1 MGIETDLNVNPYYD
15 DFDENKDY
23 HRVLFKPAVPLQA
36 RELTQLQTILQ
47 NQIEKFGQFTFKE
60 GSIVKGCTFTY
71 NRDIKFA
78 KILDKDSIGLDI
90 NVNLYGEGDFIRN
103 SSNLVARIVDTAGGL
118 QTQNPDLNTLFFN
131 YVNTGD
137 SGNSQSTAYEAGLEV
152 EVYPAETSISNIVF
166 TGVPSD
172 VFVSNTDTISVTSDL
187 KGTGFLGN
195 VVTTDNTNIFS
206 SVKVNANGTGFSVD
220 DLPTAT
226 IVASNGGVFT
236 QGNSSSNSTYDLA
249 NAISNGQI
257 TVTVN
262 LNKTGNVTIANSD
275 FVTDSTN
282 SQFNVIGS
290 AFQMKVGDGV
300 IFQKGTFQRFSE
312 QDIIVSKYTN
322 RPNEIAVGVATTESF
337 VNSSADTSL
346 LDNASGFANENAP
359 GADRLKLQPTL
370 VVNTIPNATS
380 SNNFLKLVEFQH
392 GLPVKMNSNAQLS
405 GLGEVIEQRLYE
417 QSGDYVIE
425 PIQVSSEEQL
435 GNTTHLSIVIGA
447 GIGYNKGKRFEII
460 NPTRVSVPKATES
473 ETIINQEV
481 SINYGNYVIVEEL
494 AGTFGHDTNDR
505 VLLMDTAYNAVS
517 AANSTTYDLSS
528 GTFTDANTTLA
539 YVGTTGNVVGHAR
552 VRAVE
557 QESADPS
564 KSTSRFNLYL
574 FDIEMNTGKSFAKHA
589 KSIFHYSAGEY
600 TGPLSQTNQTRRGIA
615 DLVLESNKAVIK
627 EQDPVDR
634 DLLFSLGQRGI
645 KSITNTASFTF
656 EDVAGGLFETDG
668 AATITKAGTQ
678 RFNFGTTGTTLSETQ
693 ERELLLI
700 SNTTVVSTVN
710 NDESVTI
717 DTTSNVITTVDT
729 TDIFEGDYIR
739 IGNTSDPVT
748 ANAGIYQVIKKIS
761 DSINGSLQLDRNVAG
776 IANTSAAVVS
786 IAYPKG
792 RAISLRNRATA
803 NVVTSTANL
812 IANTGQTLTIDL
824 GRTLAANMSFDLIH
838 NVKEASD
845 VGIIKNYKTSEV
857 AVYTSNN
864 AGGDSGP
871 WSLGIPDTHEL
882 VSVFVSANNT
892 NIVQS
897 GNALAN
903 AIANGTM
910 SNKTS
915 DFIMST
921 GQQGSKYGLAELSLI
936 EGSTLSVNNATLA
949 ITVRHF
955 GIESGSG
962 FASFNS
968 YAPII
973 NDNAISA
980 TTTIRTEEIPV
991 ITSSISGKEYS
1002 LRDVIDFRPY
1012 VSATATIEGTF
1023 LDADATVNPSNT
1035 ETISGA
1041 TKTSTPNESWTSSIE
1056 YYLPRK
1062 DRIII
1067 EDGSFHIVQGNA
1079 EVNPELP
1086 AKPGAGMQL
1095 ATLDV
1100 PVYPTLSAFGARVFG
1115 RPDLA
1120 VKIRTTQLKRYRM
1133 SDIKKIDDRLDN
1145 LEYYTSLN
1153 LLEKQTTD
1161 EVLPGRTDPT
1171 TNRFKNGFIVDNF
1184 SNFSTGNPLNSEFKA
1199 GFDIARKLLTPR
1211 FEQYNIGLK
1220 FSSASNGW
1228 LSGDCATLNHD
1239 NREIINQ
1246 PEATQSRRATS
1257 AFWQYNGDIQL
1268 YPDYLNY
1275 VDTQLAPEPQITIDI
1290 DHSKQVAALIE
1301 QFNKLAPGQTPTEEV
1316 ISVSTETNSVG
1327 VEISDDGTTRTETFE
1342 TITTE
1347 KIKQSTGG
1355 LSIADVSNTQK
1366 RVGEYITNIAFQPY
1380 IPATTIYF
1388 VATGLRPNLRHYF
1401 FFDNADVNQ
1410 DVAPAFMHET
1420 EGDLLPDQ
1428 TLSTTKVKQMIR
1440 KNGGFG
1446 SEIKSDSTGRI
1457 LGMFRIPQ
1465 GVFASGERKFAIV
1478 DVSDLSQINETVSA
1492 ASARFNCYNFS
1503 IEKQEIVT
1511 NTREAVLSDSLNSKI
1526 FTRSSNTTFEVV
1538 TVIPQANGGGSDA
1551 NTAPPGNTGPGVGGG
1566 GGGGGDRGVICED
1579 YGFSDLDSDLWI
1591 GNHGGYYGGVNNGT
1605 GWGYDPHQNYYNNRL
1620 KLPDCHYCPDIID
1633 WPCDG
1638 KGNYKPGFTGNF
1650 PTKHM
1655 GCGKYMDPLAQS
1667 FFIQAEML
1675 DGAPSG
1681 FLRRLDLY
1689 FAEKHPKL
1697 GCIVELREVVNGLP
1711 SPKVLPFSRTQVPA
1725 AAINT
1730 STTGTAVTS
1739 INFKGMVAVKSDKEY
1754 CFVVKPIANNPEIKL
1769 YTAKAGQKSLATGQ
1783 AVNQDWGD
1791 GTMFLSSNDRT
1802 WTPYADEDV
1811 KFKVYAAVFKND
1823 QGLNVDQY
1831 QGGVRLVNDDY
1842 EFVKTDANG
1851 INGIFKGGEE
1861 VFINAANTVT
1871 NLTFTS
1877 GNSSVIAGTG
1887 VNFSTI
1893 GVSAGNKIV
1902 LQNANNNYDVVEV
1915 DSANSST
1922 ISLRGAPDITEA
1934 TATGGSLI
1942 FTPVGTFDKL
1952 DANTNTLLINDSTST
1967 NSTFLYQAGDTL
1979 IGCTSSANVVIG
1991 SLENTTI
1998 SYVEPRFYN
2007 SVPDRTS
2014 ITSKIAGIPASN
2026 TNQTTL
2032 TSRVRINSNDRNFLS
2047 TPLVVKSK
2055 SNEISG
2061 TTINKSI
2068 QIDHTLTSESKFMA
2082 PYVDLQSQ
2090 SLLVYEN
2097 IINNDTTNEHLSGKG
2112 LADAKYVS
2120 RTVTLG
2126 DGLDAEDIKVF
2137 VNAYK
2142 PQGTD
2147 VKVYAKVL
2155 NQADE
2160 TEFNKGT
2167 WSELQ
2172 KVKNKNKISS
2182 SQNRKDVI
2190 EYSYE
2195 FKDAPSATVQT
2206 GSIAF
2211 TNGSPTITGTG
2222 TLFDSEFEA
2231 GDLVKIDNPP
2241 FDANTNYQ
2249 ISMVSSIASNTSM
2262 TLADNILIG
2271 TELLGRSI
2279 SKVDSSDK
2287 NQVFRDPQNDTQF
2300 IATYYNTN
2308 NEKFEGFKYVA
2319 IKIVL
2324 TSDSKTKTPYCKDFR
2339 ALAVSL

>member
-15 DFDENKDY
+15 DFDENKDF

-60 GSIVKGCTFTY
+60 GSIVKGCSFTY

-78 KILDKDSIGLDI
+78 KILDKDSSGLDI
-90 NVNLYGEGDFIRN
+90 NVNLYGEGDFTRN

-131 YVNTGD
+131 YVNTGN
-137 SGNSQSTAYEAGLEV
+137 SGNSQATAYEAGLEL
-152 EVYPAETSISNIVF
+152 EVYPAETSISNVVF

-172 VFVSNTDTISVTSDL
+172 VFVSNSDTVSVSVGL
-187 KGTGFLGN
+187 KGTGFSGN
-195 VVTTDNTNIFS
+195 VVTTDNTNVFS
-206 SVKVNANGTGFSVD
+206 SVKVNANGSGFSVD

-226 IVASNGGVFT
+226 IVASNGGIFT
-236 QGNSSSNSTYDLA
+236 QGNSTSNTTYDLA

-282 SQFNVIGS
+282 SQFNVIGN

-312 QDIIVSKYTN
+312 QDIIVSKYTS

-405 GLGEVIEQRLYE
+405 GLGQVIEQRLYE

-425 PIQVSSEEQL
+425 PIQLASEEQV
-435 GNTTHLSIVIGA
+435 GNTTHFSVVVGA
-447 GIGYNKGKRFEII
+447 GIGYNKGKRFEIV
-460 NPTRVSVPKATES
+460 NPTRVSIPKATTS
-473 ETIINQEV
+473 ANIVNQEV
-481 SINYGNYVIVEEL
+481 SINYGNYVVVDEL

-505 VLLMDTAYNAVS
+505 VLIMDEAYDAIS
-517 AANSTTYDLSS
+517 GANSSTYDLST
-528 GTFTDANTTLA
+528 GTFTDANTTLTYA
-539 YVGTTGNVVGHAR
+539 GTTGNVVGHAR

-557 QESADPS
+557 QDSADPS
-564 KSTSRFNLYL
+564 KSTSQFNFYL
-574 FDIEMNTGKSFAKHA
+574 FDIQMSTGKSFAKHA

-600 TGPLSQTNQTRRGIA
+600 TGTLSQTNQTRRGIA
-615 DLVLESNKAVIK
+615 DLVLENSKAVIK
-627 EQDPVDR
+627 EQDPEDR
-634 DLLFSLGQRGI
+634 DLLFSLGQKGI
-645 KSITNTASFTF
+645 KSISNVASYTF
-656 EDVAGGLFETDG
+656 ESVSGGEFNGNAVASI
-668 AATITKAGTQ
+668 AKAGTQ
-678 RFNFGTTGTTLSETQ
+678 RFDFGTSATDLSETQ
-693 ERELLLI
+693 ERELLI
-700 SNTTVVSTVN
+700 VSNTTIVSTELEDN
-710 NDESVTI
+710 SVTI
-717 DTTSNVITTVDT
+717 DTSSNVITTVNT

-739 IGNTSDPVT
+739 IANTSDLT
-748 ANAGIYQVIKKIS
+748 GANAGIYQVVKKIS
-761 DSINGSLQLDRNVAG
+761 DGASGSLQLDRNVTG
-776 IANTSAAVVS
+776 IANTTAASVH

-792 RAISLRNRATA
+792 RAISLRNRTTA
-803 NVVTSTANL
+803 NASVSAFNTASP
-812 IANTGQTLTIDL
+812 AGQTLTINL

-838 NVKEASD
+838 NVRETSTQ
-845 VGIIKNYKTSEV
+845 GILKNYKTSEV
-857 AVYTSNN
+857 AIYTSNN

-871 WSLGIPDTHEL
+871 WTLGIPDAHEM
-882 VSVFVSANNT
+882 VSVYVSANNT
-892 NIVQS
+892 NIVQAS
-897 GNALAN
+897 NALAN
-903 AIANGTM
+903 SIANGTM
-910 SNKTS
+910 IDRTDEFTLSS
-915 DFIMST
+915 
-921 GQQGSKYGLAELSLI
+921 GQQGSKYGLASISLA
-936 EGSTLSVNNATLA
+936 EGSTFSVNNATIA
-949 ITVRHF
+949 VTFRHF
-955 GIESGSG
+955 GIQDGAG

-973 NDNAISA
+973 NDALVGSN
-980 TTTIRTEEIPV
+980 TTIKTAEIPY

-1012 VSATATIEGTF
+1012 VANTATLEGTF

-1035 ETISGA
+1035 ESISGA
-1041 TKTSTPNESWTSSIE
+1041 TKTSTPNKGWISTIE

-1062 DRIII
+1062 DRLII
-1067 EDGSFHIVQGNA
+1067 EDGSFHVVRGKA
-1079 EVNPELP
+1079 DVNPELP
-1086 AKPGAGMQL
+1086 PKPAAGMQL
-1095 ATLDV
+1095 GTIDI
-1100 PVYPTLSAFGARVFG
+1100 PVYPSLSAFESRVFS
-1115 RPDLA
+1115 RTDLA
-1120 VKIRTTQLKRYRM
+1120 VKIRTTQLKRYKM
-1133 SDIKKIDDRLDN
+1133 SDIKKLDDRLDN

-1153 LLEKQTTD
+1153 LLEKQTSD
-1161 EVLPGRTDPT
+1161 EVLPGRNDATS
-1171 TNRFKNGFIVDNF
+1171 NRFKNGFIVDNF
-1184 SNFSTGNPLNSEFKA
+1184 SNYSTGNPLNSEFKA
-1199 GFDIARKLLTPR
+1199 GFDIARKVLTPR

-1228 LSGDCATLNHD
+1228 LTGDTMTLNHQV
-1239 NREIINQ
+1239 REIINQ

-1275 VDTQLAPEPQITIDI
+1275 VDTQLAPEPQISIDI
-1290 DHSKQVAALIE
+1290 DHAKQISALID
-1301 QFNKLAPGQTPTEEV
+1301 QFNKLAPMQTPTEEV
-1316 ISVSTETNSVG
+1316 LETSTSDPISIN
-1327 VEISDDGTTRTETFE
+1327 VEISADGRTKTETFKTITEE
-1342 TITTE
+1342 TIKQTT
-1347 KIKQSTGG
+1347 QG
-1355 LSIADVSNTQK
+1355 VSVSDITNTQK

-1380 IPATTIYF
+1380 IPATNIYF
-1388 VATGLRPNLRHYF
+1388 VVTGLRPNLRHYF
-1401 FFDNADVNQ
+1401 YFDNSDVNQ
-1410 DVAPAFMHET
+1410 DVAAAKIT
-1420 EGDLLPDQ
+1420 NGTSLDDLQ
-1428 TLSTTKVKQMIR
+1428 TLSTRKSKQQFSR
-1440 KNGGFG
+1440 SGSFG
-1446 SEIKSDSTGRI
+1446 ASILSDDEGTIVGV
-1457 LGMFRIPQ
+1457 FRVPQ
-1465 GVFASGERKFAIV
+1465 GAFAVGERKFAV
-1478 DVSDLSQINETVSA
+1478 ADVSNLSQINETVSA
-1492 ASARFNCYNFS
+1492 ASARFNCFNFS

-1511 NTREAVLSDSLNSKI
+1511 NTREAVLSDTLNSKI
-1526 FTRSSNTTFEVV
+1526 FTRSSDTVFDVV
-1538 TVIPQANGGGSDA
+1538 TVIEQDD
-1551 NTAPPGNTGPGVGGG
+1551 
-1566 GGGGGDRGVICED
+1566 GGGGGDEGGGDDGDDGPGSGGGGDDDWRFPICED
-1579 YGFSDLDSDLWI
+1579 LDYADIDQAFWA
-1591 GNHGGYYGGVNNGT
+1591 GNLNNGYPHYGYGYGYHE
-1605 GWGYDPHQNYYNNRL
+1605 GWGYYNNR
-1620 KLPDCHYCPDIID
+1620 KKAIDCHVCPDIIE

-1638 KGNYKPGFTGNF
+1638 SGGVKPGFIGNF
-1650 PTKHM
+1650 PTKHYN
-1655 GCGKYMDPLAQS
+1655 CGKYMDPLAQS
-1667 FFIQAEML
+1667 FLVQPEML

-1681 FLRRLDLY
+1681 YLRQLDLY
-1689 FAEKHPKL
+1689 FAGKHSKL

-1711 SPKVLPFSRTQVPA
+1711 SPKVLPFSRTYLRA
-1725 AAINT
+1725 GMINT
-1730 STTGTAVTS
+1730 STTGTVKTTVY
-1739 INFKGMVAVKSDKEY
+1739 FKGMVAVQSGKEY
-1754 CFVVKPIANNPEIKL
+1754 CFVVKPVANNPEIKL
-1769 YTAKAGQKSLATGQ
+1769 FTAKAGQKSLTSGVAI
-1783 AVNQDWGD
+1783 NQDWGD

-1811 KFKVYAAVFKND
+1811 KFTIYAARFKNTT
-1823 QGLNVDQY
+1823 
-1831 QGGVRLVNDDY
+1831 GGVRLVNDDY
-1842 EFVKTDANG
+1842 EFVQADSNG
-1851 INGIFKGGEE
+1851 INGTFQGGEE

-1887 VNFSTI
+1887 VDFSTI
-1893 GVSAGNKIV
+1893 GISAGNKIV
-1902 LQNANNNYDVVEV
+1902 LQNANSKYDVVEV
-1915 DSANSST
+1915 GSANSST
-1922 ISLRGAPDITEA
+1922 ITLRGAPDITEA

-1942 FTPVGTFDKL
+1942 FTPVGTFAQL
-1952 DANTNTLLINDSTST
+1952 DANTKTLLVNDSTST
-1967 NSTFLYQAGDTL
+1967 NSTFLYEAGDTL

-2007 SVPDRTS
+2007 SVPERTS
-2014 ITSKIAGIPASN
+2014 ITSRIAGIPNGAN
-2026 TNQTTL
+2026 ANYHTL
-2032 TSRVRINSNDRNFLS
+2032 SSRKRLKTNDRNYLD
-2047 TPLVVKSK
+2047 TPIEVRSK
-2055 SNEISG
+2055 SNEING
-2061 TTINKSI
+2061 TTITKSL
-2068 QIDHTLTSESKFMA
+2068 QIDHAMSSTYQYMA

-2097 IINNDTTNEHLSGKG
+2097 IVNNDVTNEHLSGKG
-2112 LADAKYVS
+2112 SALAKYIS

-2160 TEFNKGT
+2160 IEFADGV

-2172 KVKNKNKISS
+2172 KVKNKDKVSS
-2182 SQNRKDVI
+2182 SQNRRDVI

-2195 FKDAPSATVQT
+2195 FKDAPSATIQT

-2222 TLFDSEFEA
+2222 TLFDSEFAA

-2249 ISMVSSIASNTSM
+2249 ISMVSSVASNTSL
-2262 TLADNILIG
+2262 TLADNVAIG
-2271 TELLGRSI
+2271 TELQGRQI

-2308 NEKFEGFKYVA
+2308 NEKFEGYKYLA

-2324 TSDSKTKTPYCKDFR
+2324 TSDSKAKTPYCKDFR